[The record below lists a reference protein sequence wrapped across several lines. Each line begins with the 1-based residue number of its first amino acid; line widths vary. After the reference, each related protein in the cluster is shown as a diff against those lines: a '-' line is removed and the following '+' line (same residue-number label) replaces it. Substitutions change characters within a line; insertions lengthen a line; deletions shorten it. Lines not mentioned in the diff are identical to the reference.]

1 MYDIAYYQFE
11 RFYCIS
17 TKAINEKNSN
27 YTFKTMVV
35 QNMHLEKKKNYFYK
49 IVMHITLF
57 PFI

>member
-35 QNMHLEKKKNYFYK
+35 QNMHLEKKKNYF
-49 IVMHITLF
+49 L
-57 PFI
+57 